1 MRPGHVITLT
11 AVLALVV
18 AAVLV
23 AFVSPPLSGGHLIG
37 APLLIVLAGGI
48 LVRYRIT
55 LERNRP

>member
-23 AFVSPPLSGGHLIG
+23 AFASPPLSGGHLIG
-37 APLLIVLAGGI
+37 APLLITLAGSI
-48 LVRYRIT
+48 VVRYRIT
-55 LERNRP
+55 LERTHR